1 MKRDLTR
8 DLEVLDRLSA
18 PDLLE
23 EAERRALGPD
33 RGPVL
38 SPSPYRR
45 RTVTASL
52 TVLVVGFAIA
62 GFVWLGSAFRA
73 TPAPS
78 AGSTE
83 PSYVFMNVRPHPGE
97 SDGDGNIQV
106 RFEVTWST
114 ETFPGLHRCRFQVLD
129 LEGNVVSE
137 LGRNVAFGR
146 TDDVWIDV
154 PPPSDDVGSARVVC
168 DPVRLDTPGIAD
180 VTPLDP
186 ADVGRD
192 PDRFVEALDARV
204 DDWAA
209 RFRIGSMSAEQLAWN
224 MEALSSSVV
233 TGRLNFTGD
242 AQAWAWQEWQMRI
255 ARLCMLLPEGHDLRN
270 NGCPG
275 AGPPSQ

>member
-1 MKRDLTR
+1 MKRDLTW
-8 DLEVLDRLSA
+8 DLEVLDRMSV

-23 EAERRALGPD
+23 DAERRAQGPD
-33 RGPVL
+33 RSPVP

-52 TVLVVGFAIA
+52 TVVVVGLAIA
-62 GFVWLGSAFRA
+62 GFVWLSSAFRA
-73 TPAPS
+73 PPAPP

-83 PSYVFMNVRPHPGE
+83 PGYVFTNVRPHSGE

-114 ETFPGLHRCRFQVLD
+114 ETFPGLHRCRFQALD

-137 LGRNVAFGR
+137 LGRDIAFGR
-146 TDDVWIDV
+146 TDDVWMDV
-154 PPPSDDVGSARVVC
+154 PPPSGDVGSARVVC
-168 DPVRLDTPGIAD
+168 APERLDTPGIAD

-192 PDRFVEALDARV
+192 PDRFVEALDTRV

-209 RFRIGSMSAEQLAWN
+209 RFRIDSMSAEQLAWN

-233 TGRLNFTGD
+233 TGHFIGD

-270 NGCPG
+270 RGCLG

>member
-23 EAERRALGPD
+23 DAERRALGPD

-45 RTVTASL
+45 RAVTASL
-52 TVLVVGFAIA
+52 TVAVVGLAIG
-62 GFVWLGSAFRA
+62 GFVWLSSAFRA
-73 TPAPS
+73 TPAPP

-83 PSYVFMNVRPHPGE
+83 PGYVFTNVRPHPGG

-106 RFEVTWST
+106 RFEVAWST
-114 ETFPGLHRCRFQVLD
+114 ETFPGLHRCRFQALD
-129 LEGNVVSE
+129 LEGDVVSE
-137 LGRNVAFGR
+137 LGRDIAFGR
-146 TDDVWIDV
+146 TDNVWIDV

-168 DPVRLDTPGIAD
+168 DPERLDTPGIAD

-186 ADVGRD
+186 AVVGRD
-192 PDRFVEALDARV
+192 PDRLFQALDTRV

-209 RFRIGSMSAEQLAWN
+209 QFRIGSMSVEQLAWN
-224 MEALSSSVV
+224 IEALGSSVV
-233 TGRLNFTGD
+233 TGHLAFSGD
-242 AQAWAWQEWQMRI
+242 AQVWAWHEWQMRI
-255 ARLCMLLPEGHDLRN
+255 ARLCVLLPEGHELRDK
-270 NGCPG
+270 GCLG
-275 AGPPSQ
+275 TGPPPQ